1 MATADTGNAPAAMA
15 EQQRLDKWLWYA
27 RISKTRT
34 LAALL
39 VQNGKVRVNRL
50 RAVKPSQT
58 VRPGDVLTIALRG
71 KVRVLK
77 VIATGMRRGPAS
89 EAQALYESLS
99 TGANGA
105 SDPGTPA
112 VGLRD
117 SGSARPTKHDRRMI
131 DRLTRSD

>member
-1 MATADTGNAPAAMA
+1 MATAGTGGAAPAV

-39 VQNGKVRVNRL
+39 VQSGKVRVNRL
-50 RAVKPSQT
+50 RAAKASQT

-77 VIATGMRRGPAS
+77 VVSAGVRRGPAP
-89 EAQALYESLS
+89 EAQALYEPVS

-105 SDPGTPA
+105 SDPGIPA
-112 VGLRD
+112 AGLRNA
-117 SGSARPTKHDRRMI
+117 GSARPTKRDRRMM
-131 DRLTRSD
+131 DRFTRSD